1 MAMKVPVKGQIA
13 KIRPVKFREEVM
25 CGDLMELYKI
35 MLAIMRSQGLLSTF
49 PSDERTQDAE

>member
-1 MAMKVPVKGQIA
+1 MPVKGQIA

-25 CGDLMELYKI
+25 CGDLIELYKI

>member
-1 MAMKVPVKGQIA
+1 MPVKGQIA